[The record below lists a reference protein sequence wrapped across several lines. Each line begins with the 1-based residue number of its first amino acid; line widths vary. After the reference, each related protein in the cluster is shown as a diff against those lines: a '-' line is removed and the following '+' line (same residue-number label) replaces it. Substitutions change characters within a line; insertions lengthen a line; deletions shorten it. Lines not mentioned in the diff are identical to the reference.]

1 MSRSTLSLVAFLA
14 LVLLTLATWQAA
26 EGALGPGA
34 VALVATAKVA
44 LIGGVFLELDRAWP
58 VWALLSAG
66 LTVAVLGG
74 SALLLAS

>member
-14 LVLLTLATWQAA
+14 LVLLTLATWQVS

-34 VALVATAKVA
+34 VALVGTAKIAV
-44 LIGGVFLELDRAWP
+44 IGWVFLELDRSWP
-58 VWALLSAG
+58 VWAVLSAG

-74 SALLLAS
+74 GALLLLG